1 MCVCSCERWNTIVLG
16 RSCRKV
22 QEDGSRIAAS
32 LLETNFSSDMSTKG
46 DKCSKPQHGDLH
58 ESLAITELAPARL
71 RIHNDSAATVPNSPR
86 NQGTASVMIP
96 KNTGSDMSIFETQN
110 PKVADLVCHQVRKSP
125 TLQTSARC
133 TFAKDNAATVLKISR
148 DQGSTSDI
156 IPQNIFGDMS
166 INGRIS
172 QHVAGPLCH
181 QAGTSSTVV
190 MSSSFQ
196 QLGGSSHGNSV
207 VSKRSLEQIAQSRE
221 LALKRLR
228 MSQELR
234 PYQREAMSILSKA
247 KHHAFIIMPTGSGKT
262 TLVSSFKPVDTCS
275 LVFAPF
281 KVLVKQLGTV
291 LAQKGKVVSYPFV
304 SSDGDMFT
312 ILATADFIIMPY
324 EAAPTSADMV
334 CSLSRIGRLGPIW
347 IDEVHNLTTA
357 CRFRL
362 SLDSFWNLQA
372 ELHTRG
378 LSPKMIGLSATLR
391 PEDVPDVM
399 RRLSI
404 ADVDVYRR
412 SCHRAELGFKFEKPF
427 KYERD
432 MITRATELAIE
443 RSKQG
448 KVMVFTSTVN
458 LCEVMMDQIQSR
470 FQG

>member
-1 MCVCSCERWNTIVLG
+1 MCVCSCELWNTIVLG
-16 RSCRKV
+16 RSCRKI
-22 QEDGSRIAAS
+22 QEDESRTAAS
-32 LLETNFSSDMSTKG
+32 LPDTFYSGDTATKG
-46 DKCSKPQHGDLH
+46 DKCYNPQHGDFH
-58 ESLAITELAPARL
+58 ESLPIAALTPARPKS
-71 RIHNDSAATVPNSPR
+71 HNDSSATVPNSQMD
-86 NQGTASVMIP
+86 QGSASVMNP
-96 KNTGSDMSIFETQN
+96 KNTGSDMSIFETQK
-110 PKVADLVCHQVRKSP
+110 PRVADLFCNQVRTSP
-125 TLQTSARC
+125 ILETSVRC
-133 TFAKDNAATVLKISR
+133 TSDKDNAATVLKSSR
-148 DQGSTSDI
+148 DNGSTADI
-156 IPQNIFGDMS
+156 IPQNIFGDTS
-166 INGRIS
+166 ISDMIS

-304 SSDGDMFT
+304 SNDGDMYT

-334 CSLSRIGRLGPIW
+334 CSLNSIGRLGPIW

-404 ADVDVYRR
+404 ANVDVYRR

-427 KYERD
+427 KYEKD